1 MTPIQIFAAI
11 ALALVA
17 IQFLTSLLGK
27 KIPVLSTA
35 TLGILLAF
43 VVFEVWKLYGAVLER
58 FAIQ

>member
-1 MTPIQIFAAI
+1 MTPIQWFAAI

-17 IQFLTSLLGK
+17 LQFATSLLGK
-27 KIPVLSTA
+27 KLPVLSTA

-43 VVFEVWKLYGAVLER
+43 VAFEVWKLYGAVLER

>member
-17 IQFLTSLLGK
+17 LQFVTSLMGK
-27 KIPVLSTA
+27 KIPILSTA

-43 VVFEVWKLYGAVLER
+43 VAFEIWKLYGAVLER

>member
-17 IQFLTSLLGK
+17 LQFVTSLMGK
-27 KIPVLSTA
+27 KIPILGTA

-43 VVFEVWKLYGAVLER
+43 VAFEIWKLYGAVLAR

>member
-17 IQFLTSLLGK
+17 LQFVTSLMGK
-27 KIPVLSTA
+27 KIPILSTA

-43 VVFEVWKLYGAVLER
+43 VAFEIWKLYGAVLAR

>member
-11 ALALVA
+11 ALVLVA
-17 IQFLTSLLGK
+17 IQFITSLFNL
-27 KIPVLSTA
+27 KIPILSIA

-43 VVFEVWKLYGAVLER
+43 VGFELWKLYEAFLAR

>member
-1 MTPIQIFAAI
+1 MTPIQMFAAI

-17 IQFLTSLLGK
+17 LQFVTSLMGK
-27 KIPVLSTA
+27 KIPILSTA

-43 VVFEVWKLYGAVLER
+43 VAFEIWKLYGAVLAR

>member
-17 IQFLTSLLGK
+17 IQFLTSLIGQ
-27 KIPVLSTA
+27 KIPIRSTA

-43 VVFEVWKLYGAVLER
+43 VAFEVWKLYGAVLER